1 MMKRQDWIWLISGVI
16 AASGLGVLVYY
27 LNRPTKAVAQPQG
40 SAGTGTSTGSS
51 SKGLCALNATFPL
64 KVGSKG
70 GQVCKLQEWLNKNV
84 LVSVELLAVDGDF
97 GPLTLAAV
105 NKIPAK
111 FPNWSG
117 TYVSG
122 QVQKDFYDTLIDG
135 GLGLTL

>member
-1 MMKRQDWIWLISGVI
+1 MKRQDWIWLIGGVV
-16 AASGLGVLVYY
+16 AASGLGVLVYF
-27 LNRPTKAVAQPQG
+27 LNRPAKAVPNTTG
-40 SAGTGTSTGSS
+40 TTGTSTGGGASAP
-51 SKGLCALNATFPL
+51 KGLCSLSATFPL

-70 GQVCKLQEWLNKNV
+70 GQVCKLQDWLNKNV
-84 LVSVELLAVDGDF
+84 LTSVELLDVDGDF

-117 TYVSG
+117 TYVTG

>member
-1 MMKRQDWIWLISGVI
+1 MKRQDWIWLIGGVV

-27 LNRPTKAVAQPQG
+27 LNRPAKAVAAPQG
-40 SAGTGTSTGSS
+40 STGGPSGSASTP
-51 SKGLCALNATFPL
+51 KGLCALTATFPL
-64 KVGSKG
+64 KFGSKG

-84 LVSVELLAVDGDF
+84 LRSVELLDVDGDF
-97 GPLTLAAV
+97 GPLTQAAV
-105 NKIPAK
+105 NKIPAR

-135 GLGLTL
+135 GLGLTR

>member
-1 MMKRQDWIWLISGVI
+1 MKRQDWIWLIGGVV
-16 AASGLGVLVYY
+16 AASGLGVLVYF
-27 LNRPTKAVAQPQG
+27 LNRPTKSVPKTTG
-40 SAGTGTSTGSS
+40 STGTSTGGGASAP
-51 SKGLCALNATFPL
+51 KGLCALSATFPL

-84 LVSVELLAVDGDF
+84 LLSVELLNVDGDF

-117 TYVSG
+117 TYVTG

>member
-1 MMKRQDWIWLISGVI
+1 MKRQDWIWLIGGVV

-27 LNRPTKAVAQPQG
+27 LNRPAKAVAATQG
-40 SAGTGTSTGSS
+40 STGTTPGSADAP
-51 SKGLCALNATFPL
+51 KGLCALTATFPL

-84 LVSVELLAVDGDF
+84 LRSVELLDVDGDF
-97 GPLTLAAV
+97 GPLTQAAV
-105 NKIPAK
+105 NKIPAR

-117 TYVSG
+117 TYVTG

-135 GLGLTL
+135 GLGLTR

>member
-1 MMKRQDWIWLISGVI
+1 MKRQDWIWLIGGVV
-16 AASGLGVLVYY
+16 AAGGLGVLVYF
-27 LNRPTKAVAQPQG
+27 LNRPAKAVTKPTG
-40 SAGTGTSTGSS
+40 STGTTSGGSTPTA
-51 SKGLCALNATFPL
+51 KGLCALSASFPL

-84 LVSVELLAVDGDF
+84 LLSMELLDVDGDF

-117 TYVSG
+117 TYVTG
-122 QVQKDFYDTLIDG
+122 QVQKDFYDTLIAG

>member
-1 MMKRQDWIWLISGVI
+1 MKRQDLIWLIGGV
-16 AASGLGVLVYY
+16 AAAGGLGVLVYF
-27 LNRPTKAVAQPQG
+27 LNRPIKALARPSG
-40 SAGTGTSTGSS
+40 STGTSPGGSTS
-51 SKGLCALNATFPL
+51 TAKGLCALNTSFPL

-84 LVSVELLAVDGDF
+84 VLSMELLNVDGDF
-97 GPLTLAAV
+97 GPLTLSAV

-117 TYVSG
+117 TYVTG
-122 QVQKDFYDTLIDG
+122 QVQKDFYDTLIVG

>member
-1 MMKRQDWIWLISGVI
+1 MKRQDWIWLIGGVV
-16 AASGLGVLVYY
+16 AAGGLGVLVYF
-27 LNRPTKAVAQPQG
+27 LNRPTKSVPKTTG
-40 SAGTGTSTGSS
+40 STGTSTGGGASAP
-51 SKGLCALNATFPL
+51 KGLCALSATFPL

-84 LVSVELLAVDGDF
+84 LLSVELLNVDGDF

-117 TYVSG
+117 TYVTG
-122 QVQKDFYDTLIDG
+122 QVQKDFYDTLIAG

>member
-1 MMKRQDWIWLISGVI
+1 MKRQDWIWLIGGVL
-16 AASGLGVLVYY
+16 AAGGLGVLVYF
-27 LNRPTKAVAQPQG
+27 LNRPTKLVPKTTG
-40 SAGTGTSTGSS
+40 STGTSTGGGASTPA
-51 SKGLCALNATFPL
+51 GLCALSTSFPL

-84 LVSVELLAVDGDF
+84 LLSIELLDIDGDF

-117 TYVSG
+117 TYVAG
-122 QVQKDFYDTLIDG
+122 QVQKDFYDTLIGG